1 MFISFEG
8 IDGSGKTTQIQLL
21 KDYFVSKGLEVITLR
36 EPGGTI
42 FSEKIRE
49 LLLSKEFVLNSF
61 TELMLFEAARSYL
74 TENIIKPALESN
86 KVVLCDRFFDS
97 TTAYQGYGR
106 GMDKKFLTLCNQM
119 AVSSVYPNITFYL
132 NVKSEISRKRSEKK
146 IADRIESAGDDF
158 FSKVQN
164 GFDELAIMFPERIK
178 NIDANLSI
186 EQVFN
191 QIKIIIENN
200 N

>member
-132 NVKSEISRKRSEKK
+132 NVKTEISRKRSEKK

-164 GFDELAIMFPERIK
+164 GFDELSKMFPERIK

>member
-21 KDYFVSKGLEVITLR
+21 KDYYISKGREVITLR
-36 EPGGTI
+36 EPGGTL

-49 LLLSKEFVLNSF
+49 LLLSKDFELNSF

-74 TENIIKPALESN
+74 TENIIKPALEN
-86 KVVLCDRFFDS
+86 GKVVLCDRFFDS

-106 GMDKKFLTLCNQM
+106 GLDIKFLTLCNEM

-132 NVKSEISRKRSEKK
+132 NVKLSESKRRSQER
-146 IADRIESAGDDF
+146 IADRIESSGNDF
-158 FSKVQN
+158 YKKVQF
-164 GFDELAIMFPERIK
+164 GFDELAKLYPKRI
-178 NIDANLSI
+178 NEIDANQEI
-186 EQVFN
+186 AKVFEE
-191 QIKIIIENN
+191 IKFIIENN
-200 N
+200 

>member
-21 KDYFVSKGLEVITLR
+21 KDYFVSTGLEVITLR

-49 LLLSKEFVLNSF
+49 LLLSKDFVLNSF

-132 NVKSEISRKRSEKK
+132 NVQTEISRKRSEKK
-146 IADRIESAGDDF
+146 VADRIESAGDDF

-164 GFDELAIMFPERIK
+164 GFDELSKMFPERIK